1 MQILAVD
8 DEKLELNALM
18 RALKEVFSQDCISG
32 FQKTG
37 EVLEFLEQC
46 KKEGNLI
53 QYAFLDMKLRGMT
66 GIELA
71 KLIKEIFP
79 EAKIV
84 FCTAYSEYA
93 FEAYKVYALGYL
105 LKPVKAEDIKNTLRN
120 MDKSWIDRER
130 EEKETASKKIKV
142 QTFGNFE
149 VFIDGKPMVFER
161 AKAKE
166 LFAYLIDRRGASV
179 TTAEIAGILFED
191 REYDRNL
198 KSQTNVI
205 MNSLKAD
212 LKREGI
218 GELYIKTWNHLAIDV
233 SKIQC
238 DAYDFMNGDP
248 IAINSYN
255 GEYMA
260 NYSWAEFS
268 KGVFEK
274 NGNYSGYERS

>member
-8 DEKLELNALM
+8 DERLELNALT
-18 RALKEVFSQDCISG
+18 RTLKEVFPDDAIAG

-37 EVLEFLEQC
+37 EVLSFLETCRREQ
-46 KKEGNLI
+46 I
-53 QYAFLDMKLRGMT
+53 SVDYAFLDIKLRGMT

-71 KLIKEIFP
+71 KLIKESFP
-79 EAKIV
+79 ETKIL

-93 FEAYKVYALGYL
+93 FEAYRVYALGYL
-105 LKPVKAEDIKNTLRN
+105 LKPVKADDIRETLRN
-120 MDKSWIDRER
+120 MDKSWM
-130 EEKETASKKIKV
+130 EETTTQKLSSQKTVKV

-149 VFIDGKPMVFER
+149 VFVDGRPMSFER
-161 AKAKE
+161 AKEKE
-166 LFAYLIDRRGASV
+166 LFAYLVDRRGASV

-212 LKREGI
+212 MKKEGI
-218 GELYIKTWNHLAIDV
+218 EDLYLKTWNHLALDV

-238 DAYDFMNGDP
+238 DAYDFMKGDP
-248 IAINSYN
+248 LAVNSYN

-274 NGNYSGYERS
+274 HGSNSGDE

>member
-18 RALKEVFSQDCISG
+18 RALREVFPDESISG
-32 FQKTG
+32 FQKIG
-37 EVLEFLEQC
+37 DVLEFL
-46 KKEGNLI
+46 KKNSEEKTPV
-53 QYAFLDMKLRGMT
+53 QYAFLDMKLRGIT

-71 KLIKEIFP
+71 KLIKESFP

-105 LKPVKAEDIKNTLRN
+105 LKTIKAEDIRNTLRN
-120 MDKSWIDRER
+120 MDKSWIESSQP
-130 EEKETASKKIKV
+130 EEKHTKAVKV

-149 VFIDGKPMVFER
+149 VFVDGKPMVFER

-205 MNSLKAD
+205 MNSLKTD
-212 LKREGI
+212 LKKEGI
-218 GELYIKTWNHLAIDV
+218 GELYLKTWNHLAIDV
-233 SKIQC
+233 SRLRC
-238 DAYDFMNGDP
+238 DAYDFMKGDP
-248 IAINSYN
+248 IAVNSYN

-274 NGNYSGYERS
+274 HGNYSGYEGL

>member
-18 RALKEVFSQDCISG
+18 RALKEVFPNENLAG

-37 EVLEFLEQC
+37 EVLKFLEN
-46 KKEGNLI
+46 KKSEREPVD
-53 QYAFLDMKLRGMT
+53 YAFLDMKLRGIT

-71 KLIKEIFP
+71 KKIKEYFP
-79 EAKIV
+79 GTKIV

-105 LKPVKAEDIKNTLRN
+105 LKPVKAEEIKETLRH
-120 MDKSWIDRER
+120 MDKNWSELHGVKDT
-130 EEKETASKKIKV
+130 EEKKVTV

-149 VFIDGKPMVFER
+149 VFINGKPMLFER
-161 AKAKE
+161 AKEKE
-166 LFAYLIDRRGASV
+166 LFAYLVDRRGASV

-191 REYDRNL
+191 RQYDRNL

-205 MNSLKAD
+205 MNSLKSD
-212 LKREGI
+212 LKKEGV
-218 GELYIKTWNHLAIDV
+218 EDLYIKTWNHLALDV

-248 IAINSYN
+248 VAVNSYN

-268 KGVFEK
+268 KGVFERH
-274 NGNYSGYERS
+274 GNHTGYE

>member
-8 DEKLELNALM
+8 DEKLELNALV
-18 RALKEVFSQDCISG
+18 REIKKVFTSENDCVNA

-37 EVLEFLEQC
+37 DVQAFLKEC
-46 KKEGNLI
+46 KENRKSI
-53 QYAFLDMKLRGMT
+53 SYAFLDMKLRGIT

-71 KLIKEIFP
+71 KQIRELFP
-79 EAKIV
+79 EAKVI
-84 FCTAYSEYA
+84 FCTAYSEFA
-93 FEAYKVYALGYL
+93 FEAYQVYALGYL
-105 LKPVKAEDIKNTLRN
+105 LKPIKAEEIKETLLH
-120 MDKSWIDRER
+120 MDKSWIEQQR
-130 EEKETASKKIKV
+130 EENNCSVKV

-149 VFIDGKPMVFER
+149 VFVNGKPMIFER

-166 LFAYLIDRRGASV
+166 LFAYLIDRKGACA

-205 MNSLKAD
+205 MNSLKTD
-212 LKREGI
+212 LKKAGI
-218 GELYIKTWNHLAIDV
+218 GDLYVKTWNHLAIDV
-233 SKIQC
+233 SKIKC

-274 NGNYSGYERS
+274 HGSHFGDR

>member
-18 RALKEVFSQDCISG
+18 RALQEVFPNESISG

-37 EVLEFLEQC
+37 EILGFLEKC
-46 KKEGNLI
+46 KKESLLVD
-53 QYAFLDMKLRGMT
+53 YAFLDIKLRGMT

-71 KLIKEIFP
+71 KLLKESFP
-79 EAKIV
+79 KAKII

-93 FEAYKVYALGYL
+93 FDAYKVYALGYL
-105 LKPVKAEDIKNTLRN
+105 LKPVKAEDIRETLRN
-120 MDKSWIDRER
+120 MDKSWAER
-130 EEKETASKKIKV
+130 DAASQSNTQRVIKV

-149 VFIDGKPMVFER
+149 VFVDGKPMVFER
-161 AKAKE
+161 AKEKE
-166 LFAYLIDRRGASV
+166 LFAYLVDRRGASV

-205 MNSLKAD
+205 MNSLKTD
-212 LKREGI
+212 LKKAGI
-218 GELYIKTWNHLAIDV
+218 GDLYVKTWNHLALDV

-238 DAYDFMNGDP
+238 DAYDFMKGDP
-248 IAINSYN
+248 LAVNSYN

-274 NGNYSGYERS
+274 HGSYSGNE

>member
-8 DEKLELNALM
+8 DERLELNALT
-18 RALKEVFSQDCISG
+18 RTLKEVFPDDAIAG

-37 EVLEFLEQC
+37 EVLSFLETCRREQ
-46 KKEGNLI
+46 I
-53 QYAFLDMKLRGMT
+53 SVDYAFLDIKLRGMT

-71 KLIKEIFP
+71 KLIKESFP
-79 EAKIV
+79 ETKIL

-93 FEAYKVYALGYL
+93 FEAYRVYALGYL
-105 LKPVKAEDIKNTLRN
+105 LKPVKADDIRETLRN
-120 MDKSWIDRER
+120 MDKSWM
-130 EEKETASKKIKV
+130 EETTTQKLSSQKTVKV

-149 VFIDGKPMVFER
+149 VFVDGRPMTFER
-161 AKAKE
+161 AKEKE
-166 LFAYLIDRRGASV
+166 LFAYLVDRRGASV

-212 LKREGI
+212 LKKEGI
-218 GELYIKTWNHLAIDV
+218 EDLYLKTWNHLALDV

-238 DAYDFMNGDP
+238 DAYDFMKGDP
-248 IAINSYN
+248 LAVNSYN

-274 NGNYSGYERS
+274 HGSNSGDE

>member
-18 RALKEVFSQDCISG
+18 RALREVFPDESISG
-32 FQKTG
+32 FQKIG
-37 EVLEFLEQC
+37 DVLKFL
-46 KKEGNLI
+46 KKNSEEKTPV
-53 QYAFLDMKLRGMT
+53 QYAFLDMKLRGIT

-71 KLIKEIFP
+71 KLIKESFP
-79 EAKIV
+79 KAKIV

-93 FEAYKVYALGYL
+93 FEAYKMYALGYL
-105 LKPVKAEDIKNTLRN
+105 LKPIKAEDIRNTLRN
-120 MDKSWIDRER
+120 MDKSWIESSQP
-130 EEKETASKKIKV
+130 EEKHTKAVKV

-149 VFIDGKPMVFER
+149 VFVDGKPMVFER

-205 MNSLKAD
+205 MNSLKTD
-212 LKREGI
+212 LKKEGI
-218 GELYIKTWNHLAIDV
+218 GELYLKTWNHLAIDV
-233 SKIQC
+233 SRLRC
-238 DAYDFMNGDP
+238 DAYDFMKGDP
-248 IAINSYN
+248 IAVNSYN
-255 GEYMA
+255 GELQLGRIL
-260 NYSWAEFS
+260 
-268 KGVFEK
+268 KGSV
-274 NGNYSGYERS
+274 

>member
-8 DEKLELNALM
+8 DEKLELNALI
-18 RALKEVFSQDCISG
+18 RALKEVFQKEEILG

-37 EVLEFLEQC
+37 EVMKFLEDAQ
-46 KKEGNLI
+46 KENKPVD
-53 QYAFLDMKLRGMT
+53 YAFLDIKLRGMT

-71 KLIKEIFP
+71 KLIKDAFP
-79 EAKIV
+79 KAKII

-93 FEAYKVYALGYL
+93 FDAYKVYALGYL
-105 LKPVKAEDIKNTLRN
+105 LKPVKAEDIRETLQN
-120 MDKSWIDRER
+120 MDKSWAER
-130 EEKETASKKIKV
+130 EIGQEKNGQKEVKV

-149 VFIDGKPMVFER
+149 VFVDGRLMNFER

-166 LFAYLIDRRGASV
+166 LFAYLVDRRGASV
-179 TTAEIAGILFED
+179 TTSELAGILFED
-191 REYDRNL
+191 RNYDRNL

-212 LKREGI
+212 LNKEGI
-218 GELYIKTWNHLAIDV
+218 GDLYLKTWNHLALDV
-233 SKIQC
+233 SKIRC
-238 DAYDFMNGDP
+238 DAYDFMKGDP
-248 IAINSYN
+248 LAVNSYN

-274 NGNYSGYERS
+274 HGNYSGNQ

>member
-8 DEKLELNALM
+8 DEKLELSALM
-18 RALKEVFSQDCISG
+18 RALTEVFPGETING

-37 EVLEFLEQC
+37 EVKEFL
-46 KKEGNLI
+46 KKCQEGNHAVD
-53 QYAFLDMKLRGMT
+53 YAFLDIKLRGIT

-71 KLIKEIFP
+71 KQIKLMFP
-79 EAKIV
+79 ETKII

-93 FEAYKVYALGYL
+93 LEAYRVYAMGYL
-105 LKPVKAEDIKNTLRN
+105 LKPVKAEDIRNTLRN
-120 MDKSWIDRER
+120 MDKNWVEQNLQGKSARK
-130 EEKETASKKIKV
+130 KEIKV
-142 QTFGNFE
+142 QTFGNFD
-149 VFIDGKPMVFER
+149 VFVDGKPMNFER
-161 AKAKE
+161 SKGKE
-166 LFAYLIDRRGASV
+166 LFAYLIDRKGASV

-191 REYDRNL
+191 RVYDRNL

-218 GELYIKTWNHLAIDV
+218 EDLYIKTWNHLAIDV
-233 SKIQC
+233 SRIHC
-238 DAYDFMNGDP
+238 DAYDFVKGDP
-248 IAINSYN
+248 LAINSYN

-268 KGVFEK
+268 KGIFENSVNHFETK
-274 NGNYSGYERS
+274 

>member
-1 MQILAVD
+1 MLILAVD
-8 DEKLELNALM
+8 DEKLELSALM
-18 RALKEVFSQDCISG
+18 RALNDVFPEEEIHG

-37 EVLEFLEQC
+37 EVQEFL
-46 KKEGNLI
+46 KECQETKNTVD
-53 QYAFLDMKLRGMT
+53 YAFLDIKLRGIT

-71 KLIKEIFP
+71 KQIKILFP
-79 EAKIV
+79 ETKII

-93 FEAYKVYALGYL
+93 LEAYQVYAMGYL
-105 LKPVKAEDIKNTLRN
+105 LKPIKAEDIRNTLRN
-120 MDKSWIDRER
+120 MDKSWVEQNRQGKSAR
-130 EEKETASKKIKV
+130 KKEIKV

-149 VFIDGKPMVFER
+149 VFVDGKRMTFER
-161 AKAKE
+161 AKGKE

-212 LKREGI
+212 LKKEGI
-218 GELYIKTWNHLAIDV
+218 EDLYVKTWNHLAIDV
-233 SKIQC
+233 SRIHC
-238 DAYDFMNGDP
+238 DAYDFIKGDP
-248 IAINSYN
+248 LAINSYN

-268 KGVFEK
+268 KGIFE
-274 NGNYSGYERS
+274 NASGHFGMK

>member
-18 RALKEVFSQDCISG
+18 RALREVFPDESIYG

-37 EVLEFLEQC
+37 DVLEFL
-46 KKEGNLI
+46 KKCGEEKKTV
-53 QYAFLDMKLRGMT
+53 QYAFLDMKLRGIT

-71 KLIKEIFP
+71 KLIKESFP
-79 EAKIV
+79 GTKIV

-120 MDKSWIDRER
+120 MDKSWVENDRI
-130 EEKETASKKIKV
+130 EEKHEKEVKV
-142 QTFGNFE
+142 QTFGKFE
-149 VFIDGKPMVFER
+149 VFVDGKPMVFER

-205 MNSLKAD
+205 MNSLKTD
-212 LKREGI
+212 LKKEGI
-218 GELYIKTWNHLAIDV
+218 GELYLKTWNHLAIDV
-233 SKIQC
+233 SRLRC
-238 DAYDFMNGDP
+238 DAYDFMKGDP
-248 IAINSYN
+248 IAVNSYN
-255 GEYMA
+255 GEYMQ

-274 NGNYSGYERS
+274 HGNNSGYEGS

>member
-18 RALKEVFSQDCISG
+18 RALKEVFPQDCISG

-37 EVLEFLEQC
+37 EVLEFLKQC
-46 KKEGNLI
+46 KKESNLI

-71 KLIKEIFP
+71 KLIKETFP

-120 MDKSWIDRER
+120 MDKSWV
-130 EEKETASKKIKV
+130 EKEQNGKEPGAKKIKV

-149 VFIDGKPMVFER
+149 VFVDGKPMVFER

-205 MNSLKAD
+205 MSSLKAD
-212 LKREGI
+212 LKKEGI
-218 GELYIKTWNHLAIDV
+218 GDLYIKTWNHLAIDV

-274 NGNYSGYERS
+274 HGNYSGYERS

>member
-18 RALKEVFSQDCISG
+18 RALKEVFPEEGIFG

-37 EVLEFLEQC
+37 EVLEFLENC
-46 KKEGNLI
+46 KRENTPVD
-53 QYAFLDMKLRGMT
+53 YAFLDIKLRGMT

-71 KLIKEIFP
+71 KLIKESFP
-79 EAKIV
+79 QAKIL

-105 LKPVKAEDIKNTLRN
+105 LKPVKAEEIRETLRN
-120 MDKSWIDRER
+120 MDKSWTEGCMQKKNGM
-130 EEKETASKKIKV
+130 KEIKV

-149 VFIDGKPMVFER
+149 VFVDGKPMVFER

-166 LFAYLIDRRGASV
+166 LFAYLVDRRGASV

-212 LKREGI
+212 LKKEGI
-218 GELYIKTWNHLAIDV
+218 GDLYLKTWNHLALDV
-233 SKIQC
+233 SKIRC
-238 DAYDFMNGDP
+238 DAYDFVKGDP
-248 IAINSYN
+248 LAVNSYN

-274 NGNYSGYERS
+274 HGSYSGNE

>member
-1 MQILAVD
+1 MD
-8 DEKLELNALM
+8 
-18 RALKEVFSQDCISG
+18 
-32 FQKTG
+32 
-37 EVLEFLEQC
+37 
-46 KKEGNLI
+46 
-53 QYAFLDMKLRGMT
+53 YAFLDIKLRGMT

-71 KLIKEIFP
+71 KLIKESFP
-79 EAKIV
+79 GTKIL

-93 FEAYKVYALGYL
+93 FEAYRVYALGYL
-105 LKPVKAEDIKNTLRN
+105 LKPIKADDIRETLRN
-120 MDKSWIDRER
+120 MDKSWM
-130 EEKETASKKIKV
+130 EETTTQKLSSQKTVKV

-149 VFIDGKPMVFER
+149 VVVDGRPMTFER
-161 AKAKE
+161 AKEKE
-166 LFAYLIDRRGASV
+166 LFAYLVDRRGASV

-212 LKREGI
+212 LKKEGI
-218 GELYIKTWNHLAIDV
+218 EELYLKTWNHLALDV

-238 DAYDFMNGDP
+238 DAYDFMKGDP
-248 IAINSYN
+248 LAVNSYN

-274 NGNYSGYERS
+274 HGNYSGNQ